1 MINVYKAL
9 LSEAVAEKL
18 TYSDLFKCGAGVQSN
33 MSKTGYTVA
42 SVSQSRKLVFSELQ
56 AIKNSTN
63 LPLTLSY
70 PNRDTKSYSSKLE
83 AVTDLEANLA
93 TYYPDI

>member
-1 MINVYKAL
+1 MINVYIAL

-18 TYSDLFKCGAGVQSN
+18 TYSDLFKTSAGVQSH

-42 SVSQSRKLVFSELQ
+42 SVSQSRRLVFSELQ
-56 AIKNSTN
+56 AIKNSTS
-63 LPLTLSY
+63 LPLTLSF
-70 PNRDTKSYSSKLE
+70 PNGDTKSYASKLE
-83 AVTDLEANLA
+83 AVTDMETNIA

>member
-9 LSEAVAEKL
+9 LAEAVAEKL
-18 TYSDLFKCGAGVQSN
+18 TYSDLFKTSAGVQSN

-42 SVSQSRKLVFSELQ
+42 SVAQSRKLVFGTLQ

-63 LPLTLSY
+63 LPLTLSFADGT
-70 PNRDTKSYSSKLE
+70 NKSYASKLE
-83 AVTDLEANLA
+83 AVTDMQTNLA
-93 TYYPDI
+93 TYFPSI